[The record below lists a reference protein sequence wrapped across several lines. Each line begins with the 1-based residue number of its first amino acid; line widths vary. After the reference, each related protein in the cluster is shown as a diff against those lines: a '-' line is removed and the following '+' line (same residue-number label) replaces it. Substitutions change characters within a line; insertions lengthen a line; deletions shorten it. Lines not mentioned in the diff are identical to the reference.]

1 MLVFFFEEAKMKLYT
16 NHRHVSSAQGV
27 STETVKV
34 YKLITSCSHKQ
45 KTTLHAQTDKRANKP
60 TMDT

>member
-1 MLVFFFEEAKMKLYT
+1 MKLYT
-16 NHRHVSSAQGV
+16 NHGHVSSAQGV
-27 STETVKV
+27 PTETIKF

-60 TMDT
+60 IMDT